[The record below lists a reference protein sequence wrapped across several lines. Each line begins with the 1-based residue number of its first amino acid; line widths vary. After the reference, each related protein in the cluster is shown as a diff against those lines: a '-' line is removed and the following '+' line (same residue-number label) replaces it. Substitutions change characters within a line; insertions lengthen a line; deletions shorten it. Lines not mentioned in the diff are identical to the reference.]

1 MGLLQRGDP
10 GRERWVLAGISL
22 GKEGHLFLR
31 IVEKQALSEMQ
42 PGFLRGKQA
51 KGRAKG
57 RGDQLMKFL
66 PAFTVE
72 SQGSEIHSRTLEI
85 HTRLET

>member
-1 MGLLQRGDP
+1 
-10 GRERWVLAGISL
+10 
-22 GKEGHLFLR
+22 
-31 IVEKQALSEMQ
+31 MQ

-72 SQGSEIHSRTLEI
+72 SQGSEISLQNSGDS
-85 HTRLET
+85 HTVGNLKNEDNINETIIRMFSF